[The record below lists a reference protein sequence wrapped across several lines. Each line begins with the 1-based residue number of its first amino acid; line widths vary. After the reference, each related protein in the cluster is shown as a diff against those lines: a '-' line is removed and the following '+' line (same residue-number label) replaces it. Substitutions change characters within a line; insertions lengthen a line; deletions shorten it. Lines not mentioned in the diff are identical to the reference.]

1 MSSSGGSVTGVAP
14 VKSLLY
20 QQIEAPG
27 APRPGEVWPDGTT
40 VVAARP
46 ATLESYSQDDLQQ
59 RIEQVRAETVAEVE
73 ARLCE
78 QHAASLANE
87 RSAVVKAVADFRQQ
101 REEYFARV
109 ESELVQL
116 ALAIAGKILHREVQI
131 DHMLLAALARVAVE
145 NLQHRSN
152 VIIRVRPEECERW
165 RDYFQMHLRGSKV
178 EILEDSQ
185 LKARDCV
192 LETELGTADV
202 SIDAQLKEIERGFF
216 DLLAQRPGEP

>member
-1 MSSSGGSVTGVAP
+1 MSSSDFSTGHGEPVT
-14 VKSLLY
+14 SLLY
-20 QQIEAPG
+20 HDIEAGQGPLQ
-27 APRPGEVWPDGTT
+27 
-40 VVAARP
+40 AAHWSEM
-46 ATLESYSQDDLQQ
+46 AILQAAEHGSAESYSKEQLQQ
-59 RIEQVRAETVAEVE
+59 RIVQVRAETVAEVE
-73 ARLCE
+73 ARLRQE
-78 QHAASLANE
+78 YEGKLSTERLAMVE
-87 RSAVVKAVADFRQQ
+87 AVANFKQQ
-101 REEYFARV
+101 REEYYSRV

-131 DHMLLAALARVAVE
+131 DRMLLAALARVAVE

-152 VIIRVRPEECERW
+152 VIIRVRPDECERW

-185 LKARDCV
+185 LKDCDCV

-216 DLLAQRPGEP
+216 DLLAQRPGER